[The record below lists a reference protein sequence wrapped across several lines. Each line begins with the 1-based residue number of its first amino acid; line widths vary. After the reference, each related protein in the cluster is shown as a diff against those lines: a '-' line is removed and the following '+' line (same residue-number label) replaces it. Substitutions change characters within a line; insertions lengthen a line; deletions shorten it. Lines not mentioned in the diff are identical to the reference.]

1 MGAGPAHKPSGNAL
15 ITAVIVYVRLWHTSA
30 ETVVAEKGRLSTVPD
45 EFLSLWP
52 V

>member
-1 MGAGPAHKPSGNAL
+1 MSLAKGKS
-15 ITAVIVYVRLWHTSA
+15 WHTSA